1 MRLIIVRHGDPDY
14 ENDCLTELGHRQAEI
29 AAQRLLQEQISEI
42 YSSSCGRAIE
52 TAEAF
57 SKASGIQKIDILDFM
72 KEIRFGREEHLY
84 TELNPWYGVDDM
96 IQEGW
101 DLRDPDWR
109 EHPIYKEN
117 TATVDVDQIAKA
129 TDTWL
134 QTLGYEREGLYY
146 RNTNAVTEEKTIALF
161 CHGGSETAMLS
172 HIYNL
177 PFPFLCGTIHMPH
190 TAISILRFDKRP
202 GSLNQPILEL
212 LSDATHLRQMKEG
225 IRVSEYSKNPN
236 IT

>member
-96 IQEGW
+96 IQG
-101 DLRDPDWR
+101 
-109 EHPIYKEN
+109 
-117 TATVDVDQIAKA
+117 
-129 TDTWL
+129 
-134 QTLGYEREGLYY
+134 
-146 RNTNAVTEEKTIALF
+146 
-161 CHGGSETAMLS
+161 
-172 HIYNL
+172 
-177 PFPFLCGTIHMPH
+177 
-190 TAISILRFDKRP
+190 
-202 GSLNQPILEL
+202 
-212 LSDATHLRQMKEG
+212 
-225 IRVSEYSKNPN
+225 
-236 IT
+236 